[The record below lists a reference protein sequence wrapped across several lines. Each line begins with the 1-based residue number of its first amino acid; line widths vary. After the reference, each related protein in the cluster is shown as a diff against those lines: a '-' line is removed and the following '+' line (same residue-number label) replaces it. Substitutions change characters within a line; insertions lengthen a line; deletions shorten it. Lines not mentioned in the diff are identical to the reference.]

1 VETTERHIVTIV
13 AEAAVETRLI
23 DDIKRLGAKGY
34 SVGRVRGEGTNDQ
47 HLQDLSGPSVRLE
60 AIVSAPVADA
70 ILQHLATAYFGRF
83 AVVAWVSVARV
94 LRSERF

>member
-1 VETTERHIVTIV
+1 VETSERHIVTII
-13 AEAAVETRLI
+13 AEAAVETRLV
-23 DDIKRLGAKGY
+23 DDVKRLGAKGY
-34 SVGRVRGEGTNDQ
+34 SVGRVRGEGKTGQ

-60 AIVSAPVADA
+60 TIVSEPVADA
-70 ILQHLATAYFGRF
+70 ILEHLSAAYFGRF